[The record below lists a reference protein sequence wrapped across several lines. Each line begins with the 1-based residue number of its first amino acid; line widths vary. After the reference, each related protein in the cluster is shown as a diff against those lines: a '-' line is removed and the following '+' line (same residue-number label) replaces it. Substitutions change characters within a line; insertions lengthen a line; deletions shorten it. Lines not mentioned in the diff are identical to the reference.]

1 MLEIF
6 LILTITYV
14 LCLNYYSNKLD
25 GFESL
30 ESFDGFGRYYLGSI
44 IFYIVGWFILY
55 CFSLL
60 GFDSI
65 IINPNI
71 FIVVYIACN
80 ILLAILFCI
89 FVTIKVLEKRAVQKD
104 PGYLEE

>member
-14 LCLNYYSNKLD
+14 LCLNFYSNKLD

-30 ESFDGFGRYYLGSI
+30 ESFDGFGRYYFGSFV
-44 IFYIVGWFILY
+44 FYVVGWFVLY
-55 CFSLL
+55 CLSLL

-65 IINPNI
+65 TINPEI

-80 ILLAILFCI
+80 ILLAIIFCT
-89 FVTIKVLEKRAVQKD
+89 FVTIRVLKKRAVQKA
-104 PGYLEE
+104 PVYLE